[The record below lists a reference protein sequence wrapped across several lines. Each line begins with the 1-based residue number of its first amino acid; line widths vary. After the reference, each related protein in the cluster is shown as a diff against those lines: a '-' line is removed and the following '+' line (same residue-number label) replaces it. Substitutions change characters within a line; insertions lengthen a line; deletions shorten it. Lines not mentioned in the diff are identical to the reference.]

1 MYLRS
6 LTKVFLFSLLLVLAG
21 FSARERI
28 LPSDAANIDESRTI
42 SVNEVSDNTP
52 AVLNYIN
59 KGVMKASWYGPRF
72 HGKLTANGEIFDQET
87 LTAAHKSYRFGTLL
101 KITNPAAN
109 KSVIVRINDR
119 GPYIAGREL
128 DLSKAAAREL
138 GMLHKG
144 VARIKVEEV
153 TLQGVNF
160 PVISFD

>member
-1 MYLRS
+1 MRS